1 MNGYLKIKT
10 SIDNTGV
17 EKQITQLENK
27 LNDLKATLKMADSD
41 KTLFSE
47 NEVIDMEAQVEKLTN
62 SLNKLKLKQMEVND
76 KNWKEVKNSVDDVNK
91 GVSRT
96 IKTVGRW
103 GLAVFGIRSAYLA
116 IRSVMGT
123 LSGYNEQIAT
133 DLEYMKFAIASSLQ
147 PLIENII
154 QLAYKLLSLVN
165 SISMAWFGFN
175 LFANASVDN
184 FKKIDS
190 SAKNIKKSLAGFD
203 EMNIIGDTSSSGGTS
218 GSSATT
224 PSMDLSKVVDV
235 EKTTNF
241 WNDIFKFWE
250 EEWANWFIGIDNNWG
265 TFIEGLGYTLKGL
278 YDIFKGVFE
287 LIAGL
292 INWLVGVF
300 TGDIDKIKEGW
311 DTMCQ
316 GLYDIL
322 MGVLELIIGL
332 FLVVGGTIKGIF
344 LGIWDGIKG
353 IFSGVADFF
362 GDVFSKAYQ
371 GIKNAFKG
379 VADFFSGIYNSVI
392 GIFKKIG
399 TTIGDVVG
407 SAFKTAINGALGLV
421 EGLLNAPINAINGL
435 LDVINAVPGVN
446 IKKLSKLKLPRL
458 ASGGIVNNPGRGVMM
473 GNYIAGEAGR
483 EGVLPLTNPQT
494 MAMLGQEIGKWIT
507 SNNSVNVYLDG
518 RLIQRQQDK
527 VKEQLAFARN
537 GR

>member
-17 EKQITQLENK
+17 EKQIQQLENK

-62 SLNKLKLKQMEVND
+62 SLNKLKLKQMEVTD
-76 KNWKEVKNSVDDVNK
+76 KNWKDVKNSVDDVNK
-91 GVSRT
+91 GVSKT
-96 IKTVGRW
+96 IKTVGKW
-103 GLAVFGIRSAYLA
+103 GLAIFGVRSAYLA

-123 LSGYNEQIAT
+123 LSQYNEQIST

-175 LFANASVDN
+175 LFANASVDS

-190 SAKNIKKSLAGFD
+190 SAKSIKKSLAGFD
-203 EMNIIGDTSSSGGTS
+203 EMNVISDTSTS
-218 GSSATT
+218 GTGGNIA
-224 PSMDLSKVVDV
+224 PSMDLSQIADT
-235 EKTTNF
+235 EKTANF

-250 EEWANWFIGIDNNWG
+250 EDWAEWFTGVEGNWG
-265 TFIEGLGYTLKGL
+265 TFIEGLGTTLKGF
-278 YDIFKGVFE
+278 YDVFKGVFE
-287 LIAGL
+287 AIGGL
-292 INWLVGVF
+292 INIFVGIF
-300 TGDIDKIKEGW
+300 TGDIEKIAQGW
-311 DTMCQ
+311 NQMCQ
-316 GLYDIL
+316 GLKDIIV
-322 MGVLELIIGL
+322 GVLEIIGGL
-332 FLVVGGTIKGIF
+332 FLTFAGTIKGIF
-344 LGIWDGIKG
+344 LDIWDGITA
-353 IFSGVADFF
+353 IFKPVGDF
-362 GDVFSKAYQ
+362 
-371 GIKNAFKG
+371 FKG
-379 VADFFSGIYNSVI
+379 VFEKAYKSITSVFKNIGSFFSGIYNTVV

-399 TTIGDVVG
+399 TTIGNVVG
-407 SAFKTAINGALGLV
+407 SAFKGAINGALTLV
-421 EGLLNAPINAINGL
+421 EGILNAPINAINGL
-435 LDVINAVPGVN
+435 LDIINAVPGIN
-446 IKKLSKLKLPRL
+446 LSKLNTLKLPRL
-458 ASGGIVNNPGRGVMM
+458 ANGGIVNNPGHGVMM

-518 RLIQRQQDK
+518 RLIQRQQDR
-527 VKEQLAFARN
+527 VKEELAFATN